1 LKIVDLEEKH
11 QESYFIC
18 LEGWSNEIKE
28 AKDHKEN
35 WYNKMKE
42 KNYDLG
48 VKLAINDKDEVVGM
62 IQYIPIE
69 ISQAKG
75 EDLYYILCIWV
86 HGYEEGVGNYQKR
99 GIGKQLLKAAE
110 EDVRHKGGKGLV
122 AWGVSLPFWMKA
134 SWFKKQGYQK
144 IDRRGIS
151 ILLWKPFS
159 SDVELPHW
167 IKPKKLPKKI
177 PGKVL
182 VTAFI
187 NGWCPAQNTVF
198 ERAKRAAQE
207 FREKVIFQEIDTFN
221 RQNFEE
227 WGIGDALF
235 IDGKEINTGP
245 PPSFEKLK
253 KKIEKRVKKIK

>member
-1 LKIVDLEEKH
+1 
-11 QESYFIC
+11 
-18 LEGWSNEIKE
+18 
-28 AKDHKEN
+28 
-35 WYNKMKE
+35 MK
-42 KNYDLG
+42 
-48 VKLAINDKDEVVGM
+48 
-62 IQYIPIE
+62 
-69 ISQAKG
+69 
-75 EDLYYILCIWV
+75 
-86 HGYEEGVGNYQKR
+86 QK
-99 GIGKQLLKAAE
+99 
-110 EDVRHKGGKGLV
+110 
-122 AWGVSLPFWMKA
+122 
-134 SWFKKQGYQK
+134 
-144 IDRRGIS
+144 
-151 ILLWKPFS
+151 
-159 SDVELPHW
+159 W

-253 KKIEKRVKKIK
+253 KKIEKRVKRLK